1 MKTKPYSPIE
11 EKPIKAKEPMVS
23 YGCLTREIPNPYIIE
38 EIHASMDEAEYP
50 FSRKYR

>member
-1 MKTKPYSPIE
+1 MKTRSYSPIE

-23 YGCLTREIPNPYIIE
+23 YGCLTREIPNPYTIE